1 MSQTQHAPLL
11 GQGQA
16 ETKRRAAAEPVTVTR
31 HISKGEKW
39 LWASA
44 GVVVFFL
51 ALMMVIN
58 QTRIFMASKD
68 TAILQSR
75 LDSQSKTTQQ
85 LQADADSLSSPE
97 RIVSFAEKQ
106 LGLKLDIKNI
116 KVLP

>member
-1 MSQTQHAPLL
+1 MNQSQRAPLL
-11 GQGQA
+11 EQEQA
-16 ETKRRAAAEPVTVTR
+16 ETRRQVVSEPVIITR

-39 LWASA
+39 LWTLA
-44 GVVVFFL
+44 GAVVFFL
-51 ALMMVIN
+51 ALIMVVN

-68 TAILQSR
+68 IAILQSK
-75 LDSQSKTTQQ
+75 LDNQSKITQQ

-106 LGLKLDIKNI
+106 LGLKLDIQNI